1 VTSQGSAY
9 SQFKRALDGR
19 NFLLAWTL
27 AAEIPR
33 MSLADALALLLLALD
48 LQPWRFQTAAPR
60 WHGRLCAET
69 RLTIEEAQLALGSLD
84 ALGGPG
90 AAAGGQA
97 LAAICAAHGLMTRL
111 WSSTR
116 GSKPGPRGRAP
127 MLGAAG

>member
-1 VTSQGSAY
+1 MTSQGSAY

-19 NFLLAWTL
+19 NFLLAWTM

-33 MSLADALALLLLALD
+33 VSLADALALLLLALD

-97 LAAICAAHGLMTRL
+97 LAAICATHGLDDSVVVLDAWLQTG
-111 WSSTR
+111 T
-116 GSKPGPRGRAP
+116 
-127 MLGAAG
+127 